1 MALSVQT
8 NAASLTGQRNLL
20 NSTQRLGKSLER
32 LSTGLRINRA
42 ADDASGLVIS
52 ENQRAQISG
61 LTQAVTNIDRAVNL
75 VQTAESG
82 LSEINSALLNIRQLA
97 VDSANNGTLDGDALA
112 ANQAEIDNLL
122 DTIDGIAGRSKF
134 GTINL
139 LDGSSGTVGD
149 ATNAAAHFVD
159 ATGRVTVPAGIG
171 VTQDI
176 EILTAG
182 ERAVI
187 TGGGATLDADET
199 LTINGVVFNFA
210 SGTDTDQV
218 VAAVNQR
225 VSDTGVQARN
235 NGGTLTYETVD
246 FGSDES
252 ITVAASTT
260 ALGVAAA
267 GVVQNDQGVDIGG
280 TIGGVS
286 GNGNGR
292 LLAAGGVTVSIDAQ
306 NATTDSFTT
315 GTGSR
320 GSITFGPGTDRV
332 FQVGAF
338 ENETAIL
345 SLGNFAT
352 GSLGVGTDSTD
363 INAGNFTNLSQVNVE
378 TSDGAQSTIR
388 VVDAAIGQ
396 VANARG
402 RIGAFQANTL
412 ERTQSNVRT
421 ELQNLEEAESTVRDT
436 EFASEIAKFTQE
448 QIRQQAATTVLGL
461 ANQSSQGI
469 LSLLSG

>member
-20 NSTQRLGKSLER
+20 NSTSRLNTSLER
-32 LSTGLRINRA
+32 LSTGLKINRA
-42 ADDASGLVIS
+42 ADDSSGLVIS

-61 LTQAVTNIDRAVNL
+61 LTQAIANIDRGVNL

-82 LSEINSALLNIRQLA
+82 LGEINSALLTIRSLA
-97 VDSANNGTLDGDALA
+97 VDSANTGANDADALA

-122 DTIDGIAGRSKF
+122 DTIDGIAGRTKF

-139 LDGSSGTVGD
+139 LNGDSGVTGD
-149 ATNAAAHFVD
+149 AVD
-159 ATGRVTVPAGIG
+159 ADITHISATGRVTVDTSASQAVNI
-171 VTQDI
+171 I
-176 EILTAG
+176 TAG

-187 TGGGATLDADET
+187 TGSGAALTGDET

-210 SGTDTDQV
+210 SGTTSDQV
-218 VAAVNQR
+218 AAAVNLR
-225 VSDTGVQARN
+225 TADTGVQAAN
-235 NGGTLTYETVD
+235 NAGELRYETVE
-246 FGSDES
+246 FGADTTLS
-252 ITVAASTT
+252 VQASTT
-260 ALGVAAA
+260 ALGVGAADS
-267 GVVQNDQGVDIGG
+267 VQTDRGADIGG
-280 TIGGVS
+280 TIGGVA

-292 LLAAGGVTVSIDAQ
+292 FLEAGGITIGV
-306 NATTDSFTT
+306 TDSGGTSSHTT
-315 GTGSR
+315 VTGAQGNINFLDGNS
-320 GSITFGPGTDRV
+320 RV

-345 SLGNFAT
+345 SISNFAT
-352 GSLGVGTDSTD
+352 GSLGVGTDQANGSD
-363 INAGNFTNLSQVNVE
+363 FVSLAAVNVE
-378 TSDGAQSTIR
+378 TQNSAQDTIQ
-388 VVDAAIGQ
+388 VVDQAISQ
-396 VANARG
+396 VATARG

-436 EFASEIAKFTQE
+436 DFASEIAKFTSE

-461 ANQSSQGI
+461 ANQTAQGI